1 MEEEGPMINKPF
13 DVWLETLKRH
23 VATIQKHETL
33 DRTTMKFVFEHAIA
47 HLVLGWSMVSSERA
61 TLGKEAERIVSRT
74 LAMAGS
80 NQDKVNKDSAARV
93 AKFEAAPLWWKAG
106 DRFEKFVE
114 YTAKILCM
122 STQAPYETVFSRL
135 AEVTDTTTKARRIWR
150 MVTKRSHDGPHFA
163 EAVARLVD
171 ADLKNV
177 DVRDDVPDTIH
188 NLSVLFG
195 IVEKFLR
202 DRGFTPARLNSEVDL
217 FGRRFEPQPP
227 VVETT
232 LSAIRRRVRKEK
244 KSEKK
249 K

>member
-1 MEEEGPMINKPF
+1 MVNKPF

-23 VATIQKHETL
+23 VATIEKHEVL

-47 HLVLGWSMVSSERA
+47 HLVLGWS
-61 TLGKEAERIVSRT
+61 IVSDQ
-74 LAMAGS
+74 MAQVKTGES
-80 NQDKVNKDSAARV
+80 HISLLRQPSSSQDKVNKDSAARV

-114 YTAKILCM
+114 YAAKILGM
-122 STQAPYETVFSRL
+122 STRAPYETIFSRF
-135 AEVTDTTTKARRIWR
+135 AEVTDTVTKAKRIWR

-177 DVRDDVPDTIH
+177 DVRDDVPDTTH
-188 NLSVLFG
+188 NLSVLLG
-195 IVEKFLR
+195 IIEKFLR
-202 DRGFTPARLNSEVDL
+202 DRGFVPIRLVSDVDL
-217 FGRRFEPQPP
+217 FGRRFESQPP
-227 VVETT
+227 V
-232 LSAIRRRVRKEK
+232 RRKVSKVRKEEK
-244 KSEKK
+244 FEKK